1 VAPRAGKRFADA
13 VEASQ
18 ELETAR
24 TEDGGAPSWPAD
36 VIGCLEIIDRKLVAL
51 GEHPISEWWWAQLR
65 EFYGSERWLFV
76 GRVGRR
82 GGKSDTW
89 AKVAIAEIVSGRFAI
104 PLGDTGIVSIVSVD
118 REEAA
123 NRVQTISAYCTALSI
138 EHKPTAYAITFPGR
152 PYAVEVKTASVR
164 GVSGFTSILCIGD
177 EVDKWK
183 DEKTGANPAD
193 AVIASWTPTLATML
207 PHGARMALLS
217 SPWLYEG
224 PHSRAFDMGTTSE
237 RQAAHAATWTA
248 HPAATPELCRRLQ
261 VKPDPLAFRREYEAI
276 PTPEADA
283 DGITTEQLTRAR
295 RDYACEVTEK
305 PLYVATLYPCPRTA
319 RWLLLVTTRRKGDD
333 GDVRTAVAH
342 AEQWPAST
350 EPRVVLMAVR
360 EVLSKY
366 EIAAAWMP
374 DDAPSFAVKIAARL
388 QLDDE
393 RQLVL
398 LPVRVTD
405 DMHAS
410 LRLRFLDDGV
420 ELPESA
426 PLRLD
431 LLSVKKRD
439 EDGAN
444 KFEARGFAVCMALA
458 CHKTTVGPSARRLT
472 HRLYSPEWWTAE
484 MKREEKRDYARQTAI
499 NEARSD
505 AGDDW
510 IAEIRRGAE
519 GGFVDAGEEEG
530 TF

>member
-1 VAPRAGKRFADA
+1 MARAPRFQAAVDA
-13 VEASQ
+13 SAESAAPDVSGSSAAWPGGVVGA
-18 ELETAR
+18 LEVVDAR
-24 TEDGGAPSWPAD
+24 
-36 VIGCLEIIDRKLVAL
+36 LVKA
-51 GEHPISEWWWAQLR
+51 GEHGISEWWWQQLR
-65 EFYGSERWLFV
+65 EFYASSRWLFV

-89 AKVAIAEIVSGRFAI
+89 AKVAIAEIVSARFPV

-123 NRVQTISAYCTALSI
+123 NRVQTIAAYCTALGI
-138 EHKPTAYAITFPGR
+138 DNKPTAYAITFPGR

-224 PHSRAFDMGTTSE
+224 PHSRAFDRGTTSE
-237 RQAAHAATWTA
+237 RQAAHAATWVA

-283 DGITTEQLTRAR
+283 DGITTEQLDRAR

-305 PLYVATLYPCPRTA
+305 PVYVATLYPCPRTA
-319 RWLLLVTTRRKGDD
+319 RWLLLITTRRKGAD

-342 AEQWPAST
+342 AEAWAAT
-350 EPRVVLMAVR
+350 VEPRVVLMAVR
-360 EVLSKY
+360 DVLSLY
-366 EIAAAWMP
+366 EIASAFMP
-374 DDAPSFAVKIAARL
+374 DDAPSFASRIAARL
-388 QLDDE
+388 QLDSGE
-393 RQLVL
+393 QLVL
-398 LPVRVTD
+398 VPVKVTD

-420 ELPESA
+420 ELPDLA

-431 LLSVKKRD
+431 LLSVKKRE

-444 KFEARGFAVCMALA
+444 KFDARGFAVCMALA
-458 CHKTTVGPSARRLT
+458 CARTTIGPAPRKLT

-484 MKREEKRDYARQTAI
+484 MKREEKRDYARQRAL
-499 NEARSD
+499 NESRSD
-505 AGDDW
+505 GGEDW

-519 GGFVDAGEEEG
+519 GFVDADEEDA
-530 TF
+530 TV